1 MFLFLLFSLNVV
13 VDDVEVE
20 LDLFDGMNVTFSLR
34 LRCLLVDL
42 YL

>member
-1 MFLFLLFSLNVV
+1 MLLFLLFSLNVV

-20 LDLFDGMNVTFSLR
+20 LDLFDDMNVTFSLR
-34 LRCLLVDL
+34 LRCFLVDL